1 MIGRPSGLI
10 QCRVAEAEGFH
21 IQALDEGVDYA
32 DWILS
37 RDVSVQRIR
46 EED

>member
-1 MIGRPSGLI
+1 MIRWAAGLI
-10 QCRVAEAEGFH
+10 QHRVAKAEGFH

-37 RDVSVQRIR
+37 RDVFVQRFR